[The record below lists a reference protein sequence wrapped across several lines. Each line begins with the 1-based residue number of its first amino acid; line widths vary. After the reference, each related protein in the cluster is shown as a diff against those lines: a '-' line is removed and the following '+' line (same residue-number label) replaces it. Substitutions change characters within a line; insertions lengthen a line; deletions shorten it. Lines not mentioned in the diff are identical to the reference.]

1 MKDEE
6 LRSRLEAVRV
16 VIVALGNFYENP
28 THVEALDAV
37 LDPDNGVIAAKQ
49 AGWALAH
56 ERANLLQTVTAENEL
71 LKLQLASV
79 PSRIREISA
88 AIVNSGRPASVLEVA
103 ELLEVELKK

>member
-6 LRSRLEAVRV
+6 LRQH
-16 VIVALGNFYENP
+16 LGDLRIYISLHKAP
-28 THVEALDAV
+28 KMLEALDAV
-37 LDPDNGVIAAKQ
+37 LDPENGVIAAKQ
-49 AGWALAH
+49 AGWVLAH